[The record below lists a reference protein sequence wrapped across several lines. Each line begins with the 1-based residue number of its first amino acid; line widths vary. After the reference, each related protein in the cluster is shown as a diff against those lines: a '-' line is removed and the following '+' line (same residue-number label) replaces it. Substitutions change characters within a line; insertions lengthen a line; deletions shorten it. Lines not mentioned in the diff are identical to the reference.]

1 MFETETVR
9 PCLVQK
15 LKWGGGGGGGP
26 GPPGPPVAMPLVII
40 LDALNT
46 MSKIVSNETFLVK

>member
-15 LKWGGGGGGGP
+15 LKWGGGGGAW
-26 GPPGPPVAMPLVII
+26 PPGPPVAMPLVII

>member
-15 LKWGGGGGGGP
+15 LKWGGEGGAWH
-26 GPPGPPVAMPLVII
+26 PGPPVAMPLVII

>member
-15 LKWGGGGGGGP
+15 LKWGGAW
-26 GPPGPPVAMPLVII
+26 PPGPPVAMPLVII